1 MREEII
7 KELKTVYDPEIT
19 SINIFDLGLVY
30 DIDIKEKDVTI
41 THTLT
46 SMFCPMA
53 DEIQRNIKTAVERV
67 EGVGTVKVKL
77 THTPPF
83 TKEMMSEEARMAL
96 NLLVSVDVE
105 GHQQDF
111 VLVGTDCQKKNTKRR
126 KRSMKNCQK
135 KKRKLLSMSEQ
146 LME

>member
-19 SINIFDLGLVY
+19 TINIFDLGLVY
-30 DIDIKEKDVTI
+30 DIDIKDKDVTI

-53 DEIQRNIKTAVERV
+53 DEISASIKTATERV
-67 EGVGTVKVKL
+67 KGVGNVKVKL

-83 TKEMMSEEARMAL
+83 TREMMSDEARMAL
-96 NLLVSVDVE
+96 GL
-105 GHQQDF
+105 
-111 VLVGTDCQKKNTKRR
+111 
-126 KRSMKNCQK
+126 
-135 KKRKLLSMSEQ
+135 
-146 LME
+146 

>member
-1 MREEII
+1 MKEEII

-30 DIDIKEKDVTI
+30 DIDIKDKDVTI

-53 DEIQRNIKTAVERV
+53 DEISNNIKKAVERV
-67 EGVGTVKVKL
+67 KGVGIVRVKL

-83 TKEMMSEEARMAL
+83 TKDMMSEDARLAL
-96 NLLVSVDVE
+96 GL
-105 GHQQDF
+105 F
-111 VLVGTDCQKKNTKRR
+111 
-126 KRSMKNCQK
+126 
-135 KKRKLLSMSEQ
+135 
-146 LME
+146 

>member
-1 MREEII
+1 MKEEII
-7 KELKTVYDPEIT
+7 KELKTVYDPEMP

-67 EGVGTVKVKL
+67 KDVGTVRVKL

-83 TKEMMSEEARMAL
+83 TKEMMSEDARMAL
-96 NLLVSVDVE
+96 GL
-105 GHQQDF
+105 
-111 VLVGTDCQKKNTKRR
+111 
-126 KRSMKNCQK
+126 
-135 KKRKLLSMSEQ
+135 
-146 LME
+146 

>member
-30 DIDIKEKDVTI
+30 DIDIKDKDVTI

-53 DEIQRNIKTAVERV
+53 DEISKNIKEAVSYSFYIL
-67 EGVGTVKVKL
+67 KNSCSILKL
-77 THTPPF
+77 GSY
-83 TKEMMSEEARMAL
+83 K
-96 NLLVSVDVE
+96 
-105 GHQQDF
+105 
-111 VLVGTDCQKKNTKRR
+111 
-126 KRSMKNCQK
+126 
-135 KKRKLLSMSEQ
+135 
-146 LME
+146 

>member
-19 SINIFDLGLVY
+19 SINIFDLGLIY
-30 DIDIKEKDVTI
+30 DIDIKNKDVTI

-53 DEIQRNIKTAVERV
+53 DEINANIKKEAERV
-67 EGVGTVKVKL
+67 EGIGNVKVKL

-83 TKEMMSEEARMAL
+83 TKEMMSEDARFAL
-96 NLLVSVDVE
+96 GL
-105 GHQQDF
+105 
-111 VLVGTDCQKKNTKRR
+111 
-126 KRSMKNCQK
+126 
-135 KKRKLLSMSEQ
+135 
-146 LME
+146 

>member
-1 MREEII
+1 VREEII
-7 KELKTVYDPEIT
+7 TELKTVYDPEIT

-30 DIDIKEKDVTI
+30 DIDIKDKDVTV

-67 EGVGTVKVKL
+67 EGVETVKVKL

-83 TKEMMSEEARMAL
+83 TKELMSEEARMVL
-96 NLLVSVDVE
+96 NL
-105 GHQQDF
+105 
-111 VLVGTDCQKKNTKRR
+111 
-126 KRSMKNCQK
+126 
-135 KKRKLLSMSEQ
+135 
-146 LME
+146 